1 MHDFAMFLIL
11 KLTDVSPKEDSNMKT
26 GGVVAAA
33 ITVPLVL
40 ILIGAMVAYG
50 IYIYKNPEGFGRSTT
65 YKQFSEYTINLP
77 FIYSRCKKYSDGR
90 PAWSYGSVPVKK
102 LQFTAHKYFASFGL
116 LNLISTHNLVGK
128 K

>member
-1 MHDFAMFLIL
+1 MLDFVMFLIL
-11 KLTDVSPKEDSNMKT
+11 KFTDVSPNEDGNMKT

-77 FIYSRCKKYSDGR
+77 FIYSRCKKI
-90 PAWSYGSVPVKK
+90 
-102 LQFTAHKYFASFGL
+102 FG
-116 LNLISTHNLVGK
+116 
-128 K
+128 